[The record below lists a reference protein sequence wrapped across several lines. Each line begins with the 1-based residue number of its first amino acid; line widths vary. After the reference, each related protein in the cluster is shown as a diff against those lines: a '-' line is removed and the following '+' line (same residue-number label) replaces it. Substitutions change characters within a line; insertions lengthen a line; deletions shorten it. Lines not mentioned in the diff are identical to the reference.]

1 MVLWRI
7 VRVCQKGNQTVRALG
22 GMVDTGDLKSPSF
35 GSVGSSPTARTT
47 SIPVRPGDIG
57 NTLYRR
63 DRLHIRSE
71 RVVDGLQGSL
81 LEVNVSEVIVHEGDE
96 PDSVIDLLDSDP
108 LTGEHG

>member
-1 MVLWRI
+1 
-7 VRVCQKGNQTVRALG
+7 
-22 GMVDTGDLKSPSF
+22 
-35 GSVGSSPTARTT
+35 
-47 SIPVRPGDIG
+47 
-57 NTLYRR
+57 LYRR

>member
-1 MVLWRI
+1 VDPAGSHRNTQCHKHLNLHAFCGTHRN
-7 VRVCQKGNQTVRALG
+7 VPEPRLAACLTASQT
-22 GMVDTGDLKSPSF
+22 S
-35 GSVGSSPTARTT
+35 
-47 SIPVRPGDIG
+47 VRPGDIG

>member
-1 MVLWRI
+1 
-7 VRVCQKGNQTVRALG
+7 VRFVTVRSGRIAHLILMYAQDIRLAAATCGDRCG
-22 GMVDTGDLKSPSF
+22 GLPLRHF
-35 GSVGSSPTARTT
+35 FF
-47 SIPVRPGDIG
+47 VRPGDIG